1 MAQDRT
7 EGPLSS
13 SPVIKWQWNSFTGH
27 GVSIQSKLGPF
38 LLRRDHPAAAS
49 NLWAEAYSHGII
61 SKVSA
66 EMHLPAGCAQFWG
79 VCVYGVI
86 SLRTLSTSGPSLC
99 TASSTRPQQECL
111 DWWIHMSTR
120 QVPFSNTQL
129 LRKWVGF
136 GFTPKA
142 RVLTLYHLVTS

>member
-49 NLWAEAYSHGII
+49 NLWAEAYSHGSI

-66 EMHLPAGCAQFWG
+66 EMHLPVGCAQFCGGGEGW
-79 VCVYGVI
+79 
-86 SLRTLSTSGPSLC
+86 TLSTSGPSLC
-99 TASSTRPQQECL
+99 TPSSTITGPQQEHL
-111 DWWIHMSTR
+111 DWWIHMRTR

-129 LRKWVGF
+129 LRKRVGF

-142 RVLTLYHLVTS
+142 RVLTLYHLVT